1 MFCIKPSR
9 KVGAFFMGIKMK
21 FYLVVFCVVL
31 LSQVALAK
39 KKGGEGGLVSDDLV
53 QSVSNISTTVETQ
66 GHNLATVTNQVNEVV
81 EQFQTMN
88 GEIGNSQKKNRDQ
101 DKIIA
106 DLQMRLQT
114 IEDRVTV
121 LTSQL
126 QELRNEGLLKPQA
139 KENFDEFIDY
149 SKSLEYVNAR
159 DYEKA
164 IKSLQGFITG
174 NKDSIYQNYA
184 QFWVGESYY
193 MQSDYP
199 MAIKEYQKLLAKSP
213 KSSKAPTAL
222 YRQGLAFF
230 HLQSFDDAKA
240 FFVKLIRT
248 YPQTLEATQASSQ
261 IERIDHILDLK
272 KQQELEQESVTN

>member
-1 MFCIKPSR
+1 
-9 KVGAFFMGIKMK
+9 MK
-21 FYLVVFCVVL
+21 NRLYFAVVFL
-31 LSQVALAK
+31 LFLLLPFTLVAK
-39 KKGGEGGLVSDDLV
+39 KNDSESGLVGEDVV
-53 QSVSNISTTVETQ
+53 QSVSNIATTVETQ
-66 GHNLATVTNQVNEVV
+66 GRNIATITNQINEVV
-81 EQFQTMN
+81 GQFQTMN
-88 GEIGNSQKKNRDQ
+88 GDIGNSQKKNRDQ
-101 DKIIA
+101 DKIVA
-106 DLQMRLQT
+106 DLQTRLQT

-139 KENFDEFIDY
+139 KENFDEYIEY
-149 SKSLEYVNAR
+149 SKSLEHINSR

-164 IKSLQGFITG
+164 IAALNDFIAK

-184 QFWVGESYY
+184 QFWIGEAHY

-240 FFVKLIRT
+240 FFTKLIRS
-248 YPQTLEATQASSQ
+248 YPQTLEAGQASSQ
-261 IERIDHILDLK
+261 IERIDRIQELK
-272 KQQELEQESVTN
+272 KQQELEQESVEY